1 MIQRKQTLFLLL
13 IAVISVTCLFANP
26 AIGIAEATNHTL
38 EVNYTKTFI
47 TEGDAVISSASNP
60 YLSVSMWVILGL
72 SIMSI
77 FLFKNRKLQAMLV
90 GFNFIFIGVA
100 WFFIYYYIDTTIN
113 LEDVGQL
120 SPEVQSG
127 AVYTIIFPILNYLAL
142 RGIIADE
149 RLVKSMDRL
158 R

>member
-1 MIQRKQTLFLLL
+1 MIQRKQSIFLLL
-13 IAVISVTCLFANP
+13 IAVISVTCLFADP
-26 AIGIAEATNHTL
+26 LIGMGKQGEYIL
-38 EVNYTKTFI
+38 EVSYNTTYI
-47 TEGDAVISSASNP
+47 TDDVDYGESVNNT

-127 AVYTIIFPILNYLAL
+127 AIYTIIFPILNYLAL
-142 RGIIADE
+142 RGIISDE
-149 RLVKSMDRL
+149 RLVKSMNRL